1 MAEAKWY
8 VAHTYSGYENKVKA
22 DLEKTIENRHLEE
35 EILEVRVPMQEVV
48 EMKNGAK
55 KTVQKK
61 LFPGYVLVNMVMNDD
76 TWYVVRNTR
85 GVTGFVGPGS
95 KPDGSGD
102 EAARHPGRKRQHR
115 FFRRRYDRR
124 GGRRMERYHRRG
136 TQDRLQQTVRYDQ
149 CRAVRQ
155 GYACRDQLFRS
166 TEVTV
171 GRICLQSQS
180 RLVERSVK
188 QWKQRPVTGCGRKR
202 CAIPQYI

>member
-76 TWYVVRNTR
+76 TWYEVRNTR

-95 KPDGSGD
+95 KPVPLTEAEMKPLGIKAENVSIDFAEGD
-102 EAARHPGRKRQHR
+102 TIVVVAGAWKDTVGAVQKID
-115 FFRRRYDRR
+115 YNK
-124 GGRRMERYHRRG
+124 
-136 TQDRLQQTVRYDQ
+136 QTVTINVELFGRDTPVEISF
-149 CRAVRQ
+149 AEVRK
-155 GYACRDQLFRS
+155 
-166 TEVTV
+166 
-171 GRICLQSQS
+171 LQ
-180 RLVERSVK
+180 
-188 QWKQRPVTGCGRKR
+188 
-202 CAIPQYI
+202 

>member
-22 DLEKTIENRHLEE
+22 DLEKTIENRHLED

-61 LFPGYVLVNMVMNDD
+61 LFPGYVLVNMIMNDD

-95 KPDGSGD
+95 KPVPLSEAEMKPLGIKSDNGSIDFTVGD
-102 EAARHPGRKRQHR
+102 TIVVVAGAWKDTVGAVYKID
-115 FFRRRYDRR
+115 YNK
-124 GGRRMERYHRRG
+124 
-136 TQDRLQQTVRYDQ
+136 QTVTINVELFGRDTPVEISFSE
-149 CRAVRQ
+149 VRKL
-155 GYACRDQLFRS
+155 D
-166 TEVTV
+166 
-171 GRICLQSQS
+171 
-180 RLVERSVK
+180 
-188 QWKQRPVTGCGRKR
+188 
-202 CAIPQYI
+202 

>member
-22 DLEKTIENRHLEE
+22 DLEKTIENRHLED

-61 LFPGYVLVNMVMNDD
+61 LFPGYVLVNMIMNDD

-95 KPDGSGD
+95 KPVPLTDEEMTPLGIQSDNVSIDFTEGD
-102 EAARHPGRKRQHR
+102 TIVVVAGAWKDTVGAVYKID
-115 FFRRRYDRR
+115 YNK
-124 GGRRMERYHRRG
+124 
-136 TQDRLQQTVRYDQ
+136 QTVTINVELFGRDTPVEISFSE
-149 CRAVRQ
+149 VRKL
-155 GYACRDQLFRS
+155 D
-166 TEVTV
+166 
-171 GRICLQSQS
+171 
-180 RLVERSVK
+180 
-188 QWKQRPVTGCGRKR
+188 
-202 CAIPQYI
+202 